1 MLDISTVVSF
11 AKVFCRTDIVCKKT
25 FSSILVI
32 IHPIDVH
39 FKKSSPVISIT
50 LNDAKDSITTKSK
63 VNKEDESNLQDENEL
78 NYNFF
83 TAGVID
89 KMRLIM

>member
-1 MLDISTVVSF
+1 MLGLLDISTVVSF
-11 AKVFCRTDIVCKKT
+11 AKVFCRRRIMCKKT

-50 LNDAKDSITTKSK
+50 LNDEKDSIIIKLK
-63 VNKEDESNLQDENEL
+63 VNKEGDSNLQDKNEL
-78 NYNFF
+78 PNGMLYFF
-83 TAGVID
+83 
-89 KMRLIM
+89 KL

>member
-1 MLDISTVVSF
+1 MLGMLNISTVVSF

-25 FSSILVI
+25 SILVT

-50 LNDAKDSITTKSK
+50 LDDGKDSITTKSK
-63 VNKEDESNLQDENEL
+63 VNKEDESNLQS
-78 NYNFF
+78 YKTVCYTF
-83 TAGVID
+83 
-89 KMRLIM
+89 